1 MIEPE
6 GIFSHFPLLLS
17 AKIAYLRARF
27 QLAGMEGKEAA
38 VHYAIIV
45 ALAIGALI
53 VAVFGYLFL
62 VIGAVFLLA
71 WMIGG
76 ENVWIWVMLGAAGLH
91 LVGALA
97 LALIAKSMLARPMFA
112 ATLGEFKKDQE
123 WLKTPANL
131 N

>member
-6 GIFSHFPLLLS
+6 GIFSHFALLLS

-27 QLAGMEGKEAA
+27 QLAGLESKEAA
-38 VHYAIIV
+38 VHYAIIA
-45 ALAIGALI
+45 ALGIGALI

-62 VIGAVFLLA
+62 VIAAVFLIA

-76 ENVWIWVMLGAAGLH
+76 ENAWIWVLLGAAGLH
-91 LVGALA
+91 LIGALA

-112 ATLGEFKKDQE
+112 ATLGEFKNDQE
-123 WLKTPANL
+123 WLKTPVNL

>member
-6 GIFSHFPLLLS
+6 GIFSHFALLLS

-38 VHYAIIV
+38 LHYAIIV

-97 LALIAKSMLARPMFA
+97 LALVAKSMLDRPMFA